1 MNANLVLFKKSGEA
15 KTFELPSTVTV
26 VGRRQDCDLC
36 VPLMVVSRRHCEL
49 NQDQGQ
55 LRLRD
60 LGSRNGTFVNGRRVE
75 ETQLKPGDEIQ
86 IGPVKF
92 GVQINGQPAELK
104 ISDSAIM
111 QPPENLVEF
120 EPEGTPQNEI
130 LEPAQDDDQN
140 EVDMSQSHPTE
151 IFDILN
157 EELNTGE
164 EQP

>member
-1 MNANLVLFKKSGEA
+1 MNVNLVLFKKSGES
-15 KTFELPSTVTV
+15 KNFTLPSAVTV

-75 ETQLKPGDEIQ
+75 ETQLNPGDEIQ

-92 GVQINGQPAELK
+92 GVQINGEPTELK
-104 ISDSAIM
+104 VSDSAII
-111 QPPENLVEF
+111 QPPEHIAEF
-120 EPEGTPQNEI
+120 EQDGAAKDEK
-130 LEPAQDDDQN
+130 LKSAQEDALN

-157 EELNTGE
+157 EELNSGE
-164 EQP
+164 EQT

>member
-75 ETQLKPGDEIQ
+75 ETQLKPGDQIQ

-111 QPPENLVEF
+111 QPPENLADF
-120 EPEGTPQNEI
+120 ENDSEIQNEI
-130 LEPAQDDDQN
+130 LKSESEEDLND
-140 EVDMSQSHPTE
+140 VDTSQSHPTE

-157 EELNTGE
+157 EELDSYE
-164 EQP
+164 EPT

>member
-111 QPPENLVEF
+111 QPPENLADF
-120 EPEGTPQNEI
+120 ENDSEIQNEI
-130 LEPAQDDDQN
+130 LKSESEEDLND
-140 EVDMSQSHPTE
+140 VDTSQSHPTE

-157 EELNTGE
+157 EELDSYE
-164 EQP
+164 EPT

>member
-1 MNANLVLFKKSGEA
+1 MNANLVLFKKSGDA

-75 ETQLKPGDEIQ
+75 ETQLQPGDQIQ
-86 IGPVKF
+86 IGPIKF

-111 QPPENLVEF
+111 QPPENLAEF
-120 EPEGTPQNEI
+120 EQEGTPQNDN
-130 LEPAQDDDQN
+130 LEPAQDDGLN

-157 EELNTGE
+157 EELDSYE
-164 EQP
+164 EPT

>member
-1 MNANLVLFKKSGEA
+1 MNTNLVLFKKSGEA
-15 KTFELPSTVTV
+15 KTFELPSSVTV

-92 GVQINGQPAELK
+92 GVQINGEPAELK

-111 QPPENLVEF
+111 QPPEDLAEF
-120 EPEGTPQNEI
+120 EQESAAQKENLEGTP
-130 LEPAQDDDQN
+130 DDAPN

-157 EELNTGE
+157 EEINSSDEPT
-164 EQP
+164 

>member
-1 MNANLVLFKKSGEA
+1 MNVNLVLFKKSGES
-15 KTFELPSTVTV
+15 KNFTLPSAVTV

-75 ETQLKPGDEIQ
+75 ETQLNPGDEIQ

-92 GVQINGQPAELK
+92 GVQIDGEPTKLK
-104 ISDSAIM
+104 ISDSAII
-111 QPPENLVEF
+111 QPPEHIAEF
-120 EPEGTPQNEI
+120 EQDSAANEEKPKGTR
-130 LEPAQDDDQN
+130 DDALN

-157 EELNTGE
+157 EEHNGGE
-164 EQP
+164 EQV